1 MELSI
6 YSDLPSLDFKT
17 NENADLKR
25 SKNKLKFFNLCLN
38 IDKLTKL

>member
-17 NENADLKR
+17 NENTDLKR
-25 SKNKLKFFNLCLN
+25 IKSKLKNFNLCLN
-38 IDKLTKL
+38 IDKLRKL

>member
-25 SKNKLKFFNLCLN
+25 SKKQIKK
-38 IDKLTKL
+38 I